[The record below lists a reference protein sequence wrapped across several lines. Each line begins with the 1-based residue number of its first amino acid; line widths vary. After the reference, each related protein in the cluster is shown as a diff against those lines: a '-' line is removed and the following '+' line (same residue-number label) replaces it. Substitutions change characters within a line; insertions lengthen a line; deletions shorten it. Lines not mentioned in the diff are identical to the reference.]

1 MIIKYSTQKQFMHQ
15 LVTRETKETKMEPKQ
30 IKFVS
35 SQFQQNNQVVLDV
48 HTNQQIKAQKNSR
61 KDTVITVTS
70 HGDLPQTVFVM
81 LCFSVP
87 VYFFAKPFFFF
98 SKAPHPIISSSLK
111 LSFPIYLKS
120 SPLTHSTVPYLILCH
135 PLRTNSISTT
145 TMARWWCVIGH
156 ASMHVAPKEAD
167 PTLNHAANKVLQK
180 KKKKK
185 DLSQNEGLQLHL

>member
-1 MIIKYSTQKQFMHQ
+1 MHQ
-15 LVTRETKETKMEPKQ
+15 LVTRETKETKMGPKQ

-35 SQFQQNNQVVLDV
+35 SQFQQNNQVTLDV
-48 HTNQQIKAQKNSR
+48 HTNQQIKAQKNSK
-61 KDTVITVTS
+61 KDTEITVTS
-70 HGDLPQTVFVM
+70 HGDLPQTVFFM
-81 LCFSVP
+81 LCFSLSI
-87 VYFFAKPFFFF
+87 YFFAKPIFF

-156 ASMHVAPKEAD
+156 MSMHVAPKEAD

-185 DLSQNEGLQLHL
+185 KKNLSQNEGLQLHL